1 MKFFAFAAI
10 VATAFASA
18 AHSEE
23 DKERLL
29 ATWAAQRDAG
39 TYSEDTYNLLVQK
52 LSEEEDSL
60 DLAQTSVDADSL
72 SAEDKEAGRQ
82 VMNTMVGYGGFANS
96 ANKLS
101 LQLQVHSFKEFL
113 KETSTATL

>member
-60 DLAQTSVDADSL
+60 DLAQTSTDADSL
-72 SAEDKEAGRQ
+72 TDADKEEAFAMWTAQMEAGE
-82 VMNTMVGYGGFANS
+82 MSHELYTMLAQALDGDMPAQFY
-96 ANKLS
+96 
-101 LQLQVHSFKEFL
+101 QDE
-113 KETSTATL
+113 